1 MPHGAMMEKQGT
13 QEVNRFWRMVTWRE
27 ENMLT
32 FRNTDFDVL
41 GKDLGQTVPKAVGN
55 AEFKFNLYQRRTN
68 LLSIVM
74 GIENRV

>member
-1 MPHGAMMEKQGT
+1 MTEKQGT

-55 AEFKFNLYQRRTN
+55 VEFKFN
-68 LLSIVM
+68 
-74 GIENRV
+74 

>member
-1 MPHGAMMEKQGT
+1 MSKSEHVFFM
-13 QEVNRFWRMVTWRE
+13 

-55 AEFKFNLYQRRTN
+55 VEFKFN
-68 LLSIVM
+68 
-74 GIENRV
+74 

>member
-1 MPHGAMMEKQGT
+1 M
-13 QEVNRFWRMVTWRE
+13 

-55 AEFKFNLYQRRTN
+55 VEFKFN
-68 LLSIVM
+68 
-74 GIENRV
+74 